1 MSKKI
6 RTFAANLG
14 RRGGTTMTLFEKTY
28 RKDQSGDKAEMKRD
42 QSGDREEMKNNQSGD
57 KAEMRKNQSRY
68 DGKTEPDKKEGIHD
82 VQMPFALPLGLEPRT
97 P

>member
-28 RKDQSGDKAEMKRD
+28 RKDQSGDKAEMKR
-42 QSGDREEMKNNQSGD
+42 G
-57 KAEMRKNQSRY
+57 QSRC

>member
-14 RRGGTTMTLFEKTY
+14 RRGGTTMTLCEKTY
-28 RKDQSGDKAEMKRD
+28 RKDQSGDKAEMK
-42 QSGDREEMKNNQSGD
+42 
-57 KAEMRKNQSRY
+57 KNQSRY